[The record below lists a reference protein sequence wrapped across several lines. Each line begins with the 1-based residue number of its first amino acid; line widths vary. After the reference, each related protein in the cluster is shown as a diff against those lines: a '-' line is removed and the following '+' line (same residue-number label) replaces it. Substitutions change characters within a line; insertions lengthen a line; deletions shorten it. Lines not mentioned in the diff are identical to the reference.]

1 MISAEAAK
9 GDIEK
14 LIEEAKSVTVLGAAV
29 ILVLKGI
36 LVAIKVILTCRSN
49 TVEIMDK
56 LGIPRKTEKKPEEP
70 K

>member
-29 ILVLKGI
+29 ILVLRGV

-49 TVEIMDK
+49 TVAIMDFLK
-56 LGIPRKTEKKPEEP
+56 IPKNEVKKEEP

>member
-14 LIEEAKSVTVLGAAV
+14 FIVEAKNVTILGEATVL
-29 ILVLKGI
+29 ILKGI

-49 TVEIMDK
+49 TVAIMDFLK
-56 LGIPRKTEKKPEEP
+56 IPRNEP
-70 K
+70 KKEETK